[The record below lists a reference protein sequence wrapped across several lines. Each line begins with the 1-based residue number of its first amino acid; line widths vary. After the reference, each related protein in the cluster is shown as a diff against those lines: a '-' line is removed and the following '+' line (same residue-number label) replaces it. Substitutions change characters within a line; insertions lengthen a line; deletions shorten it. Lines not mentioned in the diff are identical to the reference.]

1 MSKRLGVASKVLA
14 QSRLL
19 DMSSNQVVTASRVN
33 GIRLTLK
40 TGAFI
45 FGSSA
50 LVLVAFPEFFLDLL
64 AIDSTSPSLVWSM
77 RMIGVTLIAL
87 AGNMWAN
94 STNSN
99 NQSVMRVG
107 AVMAASAA
115 GLGALTLALP
125 VPLTWF
131 SVAYAVVGF
140 AFSLSYL
147 FFLVQSRR

>member
-1 MSKRLGVASKVLA
+1 MGSHRVIA
-14 QSRLL
+14 
-19 DMSSNQVVTASRVN
+19 ASRVN

-40 TGAFI
+40 SGAVV

-50 LVLVAFPEFFLDLL
+50 LVLLAFPEFFLGLL
-64 AIDSTSPSLVWSM
+64 ALDSTSLPLVWSM

-94 STNSN
+94 STNSD

-107 AVMAASAA
+107 AVMAVSAA

-131 SVAYAVVGF
+131 TVAYAIVGF
-140 AFSLSYL
+140 AFSLSYV

>member
-1 MSKRLGVASKVLA
+1 
-14 QSRLL
+14 
-19 DMSSNQVVTASRVN
+19 MSSNRVIAASRVN

-40 TGAFI
+40 AGAI
-45 FGSSA
+45 VFGSSA
-50 LVLVAFPEFFLDLL
+50 LVLLAFPEFFLELL
-64 AIDSTSPSLVWSM
+64 ALDSTSASLVWSM
-77 RMIGVTLIAL
+77 RMIGVTLVAL

-107 AVMAASAA
+107 AVMAISAA
-115 GLGALTLALP
+115 GLGVLTILLP

-131 SVAYAVVGF
+131 TVAYAIVGF

>member
-1 MSKRLGVASKVLA
+1 
-14 QSRLL
+14 
-19 DMSSNQVVTASRVN
+19 MSSNRVIAASRVN

-40 TGAFI
+40 AGAI
-45 FGSSA
+45 VFGSSA
-50 LVLVAFPEFFLDLL
+50 LVLLAFPEFFLELL
-64 AIDSTSPSLVWSM
+64 ALDSTSASLVWSM
-77 RMIGVTLIAL
+77 RMIGVTLVAL

-107 AVMAASAA
+107 AVMAISAA
-115 GLGALTLALP
+115 GLGVLTILLP

-131 SVAYAVVGF
+131 AVAYAIVGF
-140 AFSLSYL
+140 AFSLSYV

>member
-1 MSKRLGVASKVLA
+1 
-14 QSRLL
+14 
-19 DMSSNQVVTASRVN
+19 MSSNRVIAPSRVN
-33 GIRLTLK
+33 GIRITLK
-40 TGAFI
+40 SGALV

-50 LVLVAFPEFFLDLL
+50 LVLLVFPEFFLELL
-64 AIDSTSPSLVWSM
+64 ALDSTSLHLVWSM

-99 NQSVMRVG
+99 NQSVIRVG
-107 AVMAASAA
+107 AVMAVSAA
-115 GLGALTLALP
+115 GLGSLTLALP

-131 SVAYAVVGF
+131 TVAYAIVGF
-140 AFSLSYL
+140 AFSLSYV

>member
-1 MSKRLGVASKVLA
+1 
-14 QSRLL
+14 
-19 DMSSNQVVTASRVN
+19 MSSNRVIAASRVN

-40 TGAFI
+40 AGAI
-45 FGSSA
+45 VFGSSA
-50 LVLVAFPEFFLDLL
+50 LVLLAFPEFFLELL
-64 AIDSTSPSLVWSM
+64 ALDSTSASLVWSM
-77 RMIGVTLIAL
+77 RMIGVTLVAL

-99 NQSVMRVG
+99 NLSVMRVG
-107 AVMAASAA
+107 AVMAISAA
-115 GLGALTLALP
+115 GLGVLTLLLP

-131 SVAYAVVGF
+131 TVAYAIVGF